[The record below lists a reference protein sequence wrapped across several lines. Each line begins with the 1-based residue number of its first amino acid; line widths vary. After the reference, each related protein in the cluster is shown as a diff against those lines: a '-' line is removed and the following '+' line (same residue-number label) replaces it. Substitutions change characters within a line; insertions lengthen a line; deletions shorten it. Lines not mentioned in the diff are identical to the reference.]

1 MAKLNPS
8 RAAQTVLS
16 AEFTFEFADTMK
28 DVNGVTKDFKTV
40 GTHVFDAIN
49 LPPRATVVGGEVVT
63 ETAVTGSTAY
73 NVSVGDSGSAT
84 RYLGVTN
91 KLSAGRTALVPTG
104 YVATVKTCVSQSP
117 PLSQTRPLARSRFV
131 SSTSCAT
138 AGPRPSPTD
147 AGLPW

>member
-40 GTHVFDAIN
+40 GSTVVDAIN
-49 LPPRATVVGGEVVT
+49 LPPRTTIVSGEVVT

-73 NVSVGDSGSAT
+73 NVSVGDSVSAT
-84 RYLGVTN
+84 RYLGATDRTA
-91 KLSAGRTALVPTG
+91 AGRTALVPTG
-104 YVATVKTCVSQSP
+104 YVGNGENLRVTVAPTVAAS
-117 PLSQTRPLARSRFV
+117 
-131 SSTSCAT
+131 T
-138 AGPRPSPTD
+138 AGKVTVRVQYIMRDRWSETVPN
-147 AGLPW
+147 